1 MSKLI
6 HTPKTLGI
14 IYQESDFLTQA
25 PDHSLLYKLSKKRVH
40 FFGIRAME
48 EASAIIKSLPS
59 YAFFSR
65 EVSLLFIFSVFVKL
79 SDTKLV
85 AFLAT
90 RSYHE
95 ALASF
100 YIRRGLDEERK
111 RFIHFRAESSFE
123 KGRYKLVA
131 KLVNC
136 YLQLQV
142 FKFLF
147 STFQTKGL
155 VSNWYART
163 SEVLLSSIR
172 QRVEIVSSTQEYVDN
187 CSSEVPLEVDL
198 DNLRNILCLFFAF
211 QFSIL
216 MVATVIQKRSLLFDL
231 VTKIISQI
239 KNLFALI
246 IKLVLDINSLF
257 AAFFLKIK
265 RFGLKI
271 CYFFMQSSAN

>member
-1 MSKLI
+1 MIFVSIETKFRNKIFNIHADFPDDVVDSMSKLI

-123 KGRYKLVA
+123 KGRYKPTC
-131 KLVNC
+131 KL
-136 YLQLQV
+136 LPTTPS
-142 FKFLF
+142 F
-147 STFQTKGL
+147 
-155 VSNWYART
+155 
-163 SEVLLSSIR
+163 
-172 QRVEIVSSTQEYVDN
+172 
-187 CSSEVPLEVDL
+187 
-198 DNLRNILCLFFAF
+198 
-211 QFSIL
+211 
-216 MVATVIQKRSLLFDL
+216 
-231 VTKIISQI
+231 
-239 KNLFALI
+239 
-246 IKLVLDINSLF
+246 
-257 AAFFLKIK
+257 
-265 RFGLKI
+265 
-271 CYFFMQSSAN
+271 